1 MALLAFEGLRKTY
14 GRTVALDGL
23 DLAIDAGSFTVLC
36 GPPRSGK
43 SVLMRILVGLE
54 RPDAG
59 RLGIDGIDITNVP
72 PGRRRLSYVPQSFAL
87 YPHMTVHDNIAYPMR
102 LQGAAVRDV
111 QHQVDRAAQILN
123 ITHLLQKRPDQL
135 SGGEKQRTAVA
146 RGLVKDADVFI
157 LDDPLVG
164 LDFKLRERL
173 MDDLRT
179 MQKELQ
185 ATFFYATADS
195 LEALT
200 MADSLAVIEAGRIL
214 QHGETEA
221 VYDRPAHQKAMQIV
235 GFPRCNFLDGRMTE
249 AGGCETPAFT
259 FPVEA
264 DGDADASANGVQ
276 VGIRPEAITVTET
289 AMPGHVSGVGR
300 VRLVEDLGAETVV
313 YFEVGSD
320 MLVTCHPADTP
331 LPLGYDDAIPFAVDP
346 ASLVVFDGQTGR
358 RLGRGAGNGHA

>member
-1 MALLAFEGLRKTY
+1 MTLLAFEGLRKAY
-14 GRTVALDGL
+14 RGAVALDGL
-23 DLAIDAGSFTVLC
+23 ELGVEPGLFTVLC
-36 GPPRSGK
+36 GPPQSGK

-59 RLGIDGIDITNVP
+59 RLTIDGIDITDVP

-87 YPHMTVHDNIAYPMR
+87 YPHLSVHDNIAYPMR
-102 LQGAAVRDV
+102 LQGAATRDV
-111 QHQVDRAAQILN
+111 HRQVDRAAQILN

-179 MQKELQ
+179 MQRELQ

-200 MADSLAVIEAGRIL
+200 MADSLAVIESGRIL
-214 QHGETEA
+214 QHGETES
-221 VYDRPAHQKAMQIV
+221 VYDRPDHQKAMQIV
-235 GFPRCNFLDGRMTE
+235 GFPRCNFLDGRV
-249 AGGCETPAFT
+249 GDDGVCETPAFA
-259 FPVEA
+259 FPVA
-264 DGDADASANGVQ
+264 VAHGAGVPPGGIQ
-276 VGIRPEAITVTET
+276 VGIRPEAIAVTD
-289 AMPGHVSGVGR
+289 AAPPGHVSGVGR

-313 YFEVGSD
+313 YFETGSET
-320 MLVTCHPADTP
+320 MVTCHPVDTP
-331 LPLGYDDAIPFAVDP
+331 IPLGYDDAIPFTIDP
-346 ASLVVFDGQTGR
+346 ASLVVFDEETGQ
-358 RLGRGAGNGHA
+358 RLGHGAGNGHA